1 MAKISKLSRV
11 KKRGG
16 ELVPFSPRKIKEAI
30 WNAAQSVAG
39 KDKDLAYSIGQEV
52 VKSLQ
57 SKYPGA
63 VPSVED
69 IQDVVEKSLVEGGH
83 YRTAKAYIL
92 FRHEREKERT
102 EQEFVLGES
111 FKESNLNFST
121 YALEVLKGR
130 CLLKDHSG
138 TVIETPQKLLKR
150 VSKAV
155 AGAEKEYGSKS
166 TRKTEA
172 EFYDMMKNLQFLP
185 GSPLLSNAGTQMNQL
200 SSCLVLPIEDSISG
214 IFGTLQTAAL
224 VNKNGGGTG
233 FSFTRLRGKRGVV
246 AGGADTAAG
255 PLAFMD
261 VFDSS
266 ANAIKQGGRRKGANM
281 GILRIDHPDI
291 FDFISSKNRPGRLSN
306 FNISVAITDAFMKA
320 VLKDGK
326 FNLLDPNTKKKLR
339 EVRAKDLFDL
349 IVHSAWLTGDPGIV
363 FIDQINNKHPCKHLG
378 ELEATSPCGEVPLL
392 PNESCNLGSINLVSM
407 VKADWSD
414 LDWSLLRQTV
424 QKAVRFL
431 DNSLD
436 SASYASH
443 DIEFATKSTRKIGLG
458 IFGFADMLYMLGIKY
473 DSKKGLAMAEKLMK
487 YIKDTAYN
495 TSEILAKERGT
506 FPAWEGSLHH
516 KNKRRM
522 RNATCIAIAPTGT
535 ISILADVSSGCEP
548 NFAISYVMTV
558 LDNSRFVYTNPIF
571 EKIAMDQGFYSPS
584 LMAEIAKIGSIQNF
598 KDIPKNIKNVF
609 VTSLDISPEWHIKV
623 QAALQK
629 YVDNS
634 VSKTANL
641 ANTATLKQISD
652 TLILAWKSGCK
663 GITVYREGSHPHQVI
678 STGERR

>member
-1 MAKISKLSRV
+1 M
-11 KKRGG
+11 
-16 ELVPFSPRKIKEAI
+16 
-30 WNAAQSVAG
+30 
-39 KDKDLAYSIGQEV
+39 
-52 VKSLQ
+52 
-57 SKYPGA
+57 
-63 VPSVED
+63 
-69 IQDVVEKSLVEGGH
+69 
-83 YRTAKAYIL
+83 
-92 FRHEREKERT
+92 REKERT
-102 EQEFVLGES
+102 EHEFVLGES

-130 CLLKDHSG
+130 CLLKDYKG
-138 TVIETPQKLLKR
+138 KITETPQQLLKR

-166 TRKTEA
+166 IKKTET
-172 EFYDMMKNLQFLP
+172 EFYEMMKNLYFLP
-185 GSPLLSNAGTQMNQL
+185 SSTLITNAGTQMNQL
-200 SSCLVLPIEDSISG
+200 SSCLVLPIEDSING

-233 FSFTRLRGKRGVV
+233 FSFTRLRGKRGMV

-291 FDFISSKNRPGRLSN
+291 FDFISSKNRFGRLSN
-306 FNISVAITDAFMKA
+306 FNISVAITDNFMKA
-320 VLKDGK
+320 VMKDGK
-326 FNLLDPNTKKKLR
+326 FNLIDPNTKKKHR
-339 EVRAKDLFDL
+339 EVRARDLFDL

-363 FIDQINNKHPCKHLG
+363 FIDQINKKHPCKHLG
-378 ELEATSPCGEVPLL
+378 EIEATSPCGEVPLL
-392 PNESCNLGSINLVSM
+392 PNESCNLGSINLVAM
-407 VKADWSD
+407 VKSDWSD
-414 LDWSLLRQTV
+414 IDWSLLRQTV
-424 QKAVRFL
+424 RTAVRFL
-431 DNSLD
+431 DNSID
-436 SASYASH
+436 VASYANH

-458 IFGFADMLYMLGIKY
+458 IFGFADMLYMLDIKY

-495 TSEILAKERGT
+495 TSEILAKDRGT
-506 FPAWEGSLHH
+506 FPAWEGSIHH

-535 ISILADVSSGCEP
+535 ISILAGVSSGCEP

-558 LDNSRFVYTNPIF
+558 LGDSRFVYTNPIF
-571 EKIAMDQGFYSPS
+571 EKIAMDGGFYSPA
-584 LMAEIAKIGSIQNF
+584 LMAEIAKTGSIQNF
-598 KDIPKNIKNVF
+598 TEVPKKVHDVF
-609 VTSLDISPEWHIKV
+609 VSSLDIPPEWHIKI

-641 ANTATLKQISD
+641 KNTATLKEINDS
-652 TLILAWKSGCK
+652 LVFAWKSGCK
-663 GITVYREGSHPHQVI
+663 GITVYREGSHQNQVL
-678 STGERR
+678 SAGDSL